1 MPRSAHP
8 KIFAIIID
16 SWLSC
21 CQVHHPDVRGFLY
34 PFEHDLAAVGRD
46 IEVADD
52 DVATELRE
60 LAPIARCEIEGP
72 EVLVLDISA
81 QGDQFR
87 SSRQKS
93 QPSGTDSGHSQRATA
108 AQRQF
113 RNRVRLAG
121 RSDGLHREFRS

>member
-1 MPRSAHP
+1 MRIAPGRSS
-8 KIFAIIID
+8 IR
-16 SWLSC
+16 SSR
-21 CQVHHPDVRGFLY
+21 CQVHYPDVRAFLY

-60 LAPIARCEIEGP
+60 LAPIARREIEGP
-72 EVLVLDISA
+72 EALVLDISA

-93 QPSGTDSGHSQRATA
+93 QPSGADSGHSQRAA
-108 AQRQF
+108 A
-113 RNRVRLAG
+113 A
-121 RSDGLHREFRS
+121 